1 VKLAELQAV
10 EKQLGAFVEEF
21 APELGRAE
29 RRYWG
34 KRYVVGLVLDGERKS
49 IEPMAQR
56 VPGGNEQALQQFVN
70 QSPWAHEPVQ
80 TKLYRRLVQR
90 SGPGR
95 GVLILDDTT
104 LPKKGKQ
111 SVGVAPQY
119 CGALGKVANCQAIVT
134 WHYSGAR
141 MHFPV
146 LGELYLPQSWTA
158 APAKL
163 CQAGVPPT
171 KWQFQEK
178 WKLAL
183 ELLDQFRTE
192 LAYEAIVADA
202 GYGEIRP
209 FLHALDHRQQ
219 LFVAQIPESH
229 CFWPATVALEKRG
242 KPGGRPRRFP
252 MIADPHAQPLS
263 AKAWRQHAEAG
274 KLRWQKITVSLQRK
288 KTVAVAAVRVRETT
302 TQAWRR
308 PGPERWL
315 LIERHR
321 DGSYKYYLSN
331 APLQTSAKQMLGWA
345 HHRWKI
351 EQGYQQLK
359 EELGLDHFEGRS
371 WRGLHHH
378 LTLCFL
384 AYGFLQLL
392 RQKKKQP
399 LDTARRPS
407 LAQSPLHLHPMPAV
421 SGVSSRAAA
430 VLL

>member
-1 VKLAELQAV
+1 VKVAELRAV
-10 EKQLGAFVEEF
+10 EKQLGVFVEEF
-21 APELGRAE
+21 AAELGRAE

-34 KRYVVGLVLDGERKS
+34 KQYVMGLLLDGERKS

-80 TKLYRRLVQR
+80 TKLYQRLVR
-90 SGPGR
+90 GSGAGK
-95 GVLILDDTT
+95 GVLVLDDTS
-104 LPKKGKQ
+104 LPKKGKH

-134 WHYSGAR
+134 WHYSGKR
-141 MHFPV
+141 LHFPL

-163 CQAGVPPT
+163 RHAGVPPT

-183 ELLDQFRTE
+183 ELLDQVRAE
-192 LAYEAIVADA
+192 LAYEAIVTDA

-209 FLHALDHRQQ
+209 FLHALDGRQQ

-229 CFWPATVALEKRG
+229 CFWPATVVLEERG

-263 AKAWRQHAEAG
+263 AKAWRRQAEAG
-274 KLRWQKITVSLQRK
+274 TRRWQKIPLALQRK

-302 TQAWRR
+302 THAWRR

-331 APLQTSAKQMLGWA
+331 ASLQTAVKQMIGWA
-345 HHRWKI
+345 HHRWQI

-392 RQKKKQP
+392 RLKKKQP
-399 LDTARRPS
+399 LDSARRPS
-407 LAQSPLHLHPMPAV
+407 LAQSSLQLHSMPSV
-421 SGVSSRAAA
+421 SGVSSGPAHSA
-430 VLL
+430 L